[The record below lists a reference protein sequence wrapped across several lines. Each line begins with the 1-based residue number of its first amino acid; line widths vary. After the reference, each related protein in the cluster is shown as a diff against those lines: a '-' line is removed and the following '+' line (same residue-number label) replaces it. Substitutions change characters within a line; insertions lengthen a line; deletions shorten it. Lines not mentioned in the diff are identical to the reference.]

1 MRDEEYKNKQESMF
15 CFLFFFCFSGTH
27 IFLSSIMRSAGQ
39 VLRLETRTL
48 EREKLPTAL
57 MTLWEHRS
65 LTMFT
70 AL

>member
-15 CFLFFFCFSGTH
+15 CFCFFCFSGTH

-39 VLRLETRTL
+39 VLRLEILTL

-57 MTLWEHRS
+57 ITLWEHRS
-65 LTMFT
+65 LIMFT

>member
-15 CFLFFFCFSGTH
+15 CFFCFSGTH

-39 VLRLETRTL
+39 VLRLEILTL

-65 LTMFT
+65 LIMFT

>member
-15 CFLFFFCFSGTH
+15 CFCFFSFSGTH

-39 VLRLETRTL
+39 VLRLEILTL

>member
-39 VLRLETRTL
+39 VLRLEILTL

-57 MTLWEHRS
+57 MTL
-65 LTMFT
+65 
-70 AL
+70 